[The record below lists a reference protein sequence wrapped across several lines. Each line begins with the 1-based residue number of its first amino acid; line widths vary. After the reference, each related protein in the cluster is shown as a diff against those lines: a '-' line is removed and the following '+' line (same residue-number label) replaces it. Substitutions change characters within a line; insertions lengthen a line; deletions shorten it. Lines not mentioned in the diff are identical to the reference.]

1 MKMLRSTALSLLL
14 VCAGFAQTNLGTIT
28 GTITD
33 PAGAVI
39 ANAAI
44 EARNTATGAVY
55 PVASSGT
62 GNYTIAQLPVGT
74 YELSVSASGFKR
86 YVRSG
91 IMVEAYGIYR
101 IDPVLEVGATT
112 ESVVV
117 SAESPMLKTE
127 STEVSYEVP
136 TESLE
141 DLPILTLAGAP
152 SGFGNT
158 SGLGNIRNP
167 LSSLQLLPGTD
178 FATDN
183 TLRVNG
189 MPSSSQTINIEGQ
202 DSSNGF
208 WKQLTQINQAG
219 ADAIQEVTIQ
229 TSNYAAEY
237 GQAGGGYINYT
248 MKSGTNQFHGSG
260 FDYFVNTVLN
270 AGTPFTDA
278 GATNPALEGQHV
290 RNPIIQNDFG
300 ATFGGPV
307 FIPRVYNGKDKT
319 FFFVSF
325 EQFRQNNFTTN
336 SVSQVP
342 TLAERSGN
350 FSSNEAAFLGC
361 NGPDPSGQ
369 LVCPDEIFN
378 PTTRHT
384 VNGAVVEN
392 PFPNNT
398 IPQSM
403 FDPTALLIQKLFP
416 LPNNPSP
423 FLNYNVPGYA
433 DYRHTTIPS
442 MKFDELFGPTVKLSA
457 FYSATKTFSPQTN
470 GFSEAFTTVI
480 PQNALAQTARVNFD
494 DTITPTLLLHL
505 GAGLMHT
512 TNPSVNPSY
521 SQSSLFPD
529 GVPFPGQ
536 NFPYLSGLNA
546 AASSYLPAGFSGG
559 GPFPF
564 NANTA
569 SFYEAPFEEDIKP
582 TFNANATWIK
592 GNHTFKLGAT
602 ALFEGTPT
610 ITSSRAN
617 GEFEFSQVETADP
630 WQFGQAFSNTASSG
644 LGYASFLLGAAD
656 GLQVAPPSEGTRL
669 GMHAY
674 SIYLQDSWKATRK
687 LTLELGLRWDYE
699 TLWSEE
705 HGLMQNADFAAPD
718 PLLGGRIGTIEYG
731 ATCHC
736 TYAPPYPFAIG
747 PHLGVAYQI
756 TPKTV
761 FRAGGAISYAAA
773 ADQAGLNT
781 SVPDF
786 LSLQPPGYGLPAA
799 VLKYGDPYAPGN
811 VYNNPVLSFN
821 TFLTTPEYPPVP
833 ASGVVPP
840 SSPFISIAPNSARP
854 PRIFQWSIGIQREL
868 FPNAVL
874 DVAYV
879 GNRGAWWTAPLL
891 STLNYNGV
899 SPQTLLSQYGL
910 NVQNPADA
918 NLLLTPIN
926 SPSVIKRFPYLANP
940 NSVYPG
946 FPATEPL
953 IAALV
958 PYPQWYNGIPPF
970 LGPPLGDT
978 WYDALQAK
986 FTKRL
991 SHGLSTQV
999 AYTFQKELTNGLNSN
1014 TSYLT
1019 PDDPLINDIFNP
1031 ALDKQLSGFD
1041 IPQELI
1047 IAFSYITPKWQAS
1060 GSGLHAVSW
1069 LTRDWTVSGV
1079 LRYQSG
1085 MLIRT
1090 PASNNNLLSELGVGT
1105 SNNPALWGGGTTFY
1119 NRVPGQ
1125 PLFLVNPNSH
1135 FDPTTQLVLNPNAWV
1150 DAPTGTFGTSAPY
1163 YNDFRWQRQPAESL
1177 GFGRVFR
1184 VSERVSLQ
1192 IRAEFYNIFNR
1203 LFYALPSD
1211 SGPNALAGL
1220 SAVNPAT
1227 KASYGN
1233 TYQTSNPA
1241 TTQTGLLSGGYGFV
1255 NWVNGGAGTADAAQ
1269 PRSGQL
1275 IARFQF

>member
-1 MKMLRSTALSLLL
+1 MKLLRAVGVSLFV
-14 VCAGFAQTNLGTIT
+14 VCAALAQTNLGTIT
-28 GTITD
+28 GTIAD

-39 ANAAI
+39 PNAPI
-44 EARNTATGAVY
+44 EAKNTATGAVY
-55 PVASSGT
+55 TAAASGT
-62 GNYTIAQLPVGT
+62 GNYTIGQLPVGT
-74 YELSVSASGFKR
+74 YELSVSVAGFKK
-86 YVRSG
+86 YVRPG
-91 IMVEAYGIYR
+91 VMVEAYGIYR
-101 IDPVLEVGATT
+101 IDPVLEVGTAT

-117 SAESPMLKTE
+117 AAETPMLKTE
-127 STEVSYEVP
+127 STEQSYQVP
-136 TESLE
+136 TETLE
-141 DLPILTLAGAP
+141 DLPILTLSGAP

-167 LSSLQLLPGTD
+167 LASLQLLPGTD

-189 MPSSSQTINIEGQ
+189 MPSSSQSINIEGQ

-208 WKQLTQINQAG
+208 WKQITQINQAG
-219 ADAIQEVTIQ
+219 ADAIQEVTVQ

-248 MKSGTNQFHGSG
+248 MKSGTNQLHGSG

-290 RNPIIQNDFG
+290 RNPIHQNDFG
-300 ATFGGPV
+300 TTLGGPIT
-307 FIPRVYNGKDKT
+307 IPKVYNGKDKT
-319 FFFVSF
+319 FFFFSF

-342 TLAERSGN
+342 TMAERSGN
-350 FSSNEAAFLGC
+350 FGADEAAFLGC
-361 NGPDPSGQ
+361 HGPDTAGQ
-369 LVCPDEIFN
+369 MVCPNEIFD
-378 PTTRHT
+378 PTSRRI
-384 VNGAVVEN
+384 VGGSPVET
-392 PFPNNT
+392 PFPNNVV
-398 IPQSM
+398 PASR
-403 FDPTALLIQKLFP
+403 FDPTALLIQNYFP

-423 FLNYNVPGYA
+423 VLNYNVPGYG
-433 DYRHTTIPS
+433 DFRHTTIPS
-442 MKFDELFGPTVKLSA
+442 LKVDELISSNLKLSGY
-457 FYSATKTFSPQTN
+457 YSATHTLSPQTN
-470 GFSEAFTTVI
+470 GFSQPFTTVI
-480 PQNALAQTARVNFD
+480 PQDALAQTARVNLD
-494 DTITPTLLLHL
+494 ETLTPTLLLHL

-512 TNPSVNPSY
+512 TNPSVNPSF
-521 SQSSLFPD
+521 SQSSLFPQ

-536 NFPYLSGLNA
+536 NFPYLSGLD
-546 AASSYLPAGFSGG
+546 ASAFLFPGFSGG

-564 NANTA
+564 NSSTA
-569 SFYEAPFEEDIKP
+569 SFFEAPFEEDVKP
-582 TFNANATWIK
+582 TFNASATWIK

-610 ITSSRAN
+610 VTNSRAN

-630 WQFGQAFSNTASSG
+630 WQFGQAFANTASSG

-656 GLQVAPPSEGTRL
+656 GLQVAPPSEDTRL
-669 GMHAY
+669 GMHAF
-674 SIYLQDSWKATRK
+674 SIYLQDSWKVTRK

-699 TLWSEE
+699 SLWSEE
-705 HGLMQNADFAAPD
+705 HGRMQNANFAEPD

-731 ATCHC
+731 ATCKC
-736 TYAPPYPFAIG
+736 TYAPSYPFAIG

-799 VLKYGDPYAPGN
+799 ILKNGDPYAPGN
-811 VYNNPVLSFN
+811 VYGNPVLTPS
-821 TFLTTPEYPPVP
+821 TFLTTPEYPPVTS
-833 ASGVVPP
+833 SGVVPP
-840 SSPFISIAPNSARP
+840 SSPFISIAPNAARP
-854 PRIFQWSIGIQREL
+854 PRIFEWSIGVQQQV
-868 FPNAVL
+868 FANAVL
-874 DVAYV
+874 EVNYV

-918 NLLLTPIN
+918 NLLTTPIN
-926 SPSVIKRFPYLANP
+926 SPSVIARFPYLANP

-970 LGPPLGDT
+970 LGPPLGRT
-978 WYDALQAK
+978 WYDSLQAK

-991 SHGLSTQV
+991 SHGLSMQV

-1019 PDDPLINDIFNP
+1019 PDAPLINDIFNP
-1031 ALDKQLSGFD
+1031 ALNKQLSGFD

-1047 IAFSYITPKWQAS
+1047 IAYNYLTPRWRGTGTGMRA
-1060 GSGLHAVSW
+1060 LSW
-1069 LTRDWTVSGV
+1069 LTRDWTFGGL

-1085 MLIRT
+1085 TLLRT
-1090 PASNNNLLSELGVGT
+1090 PSSNNNLLTELGVGS
-1105 SNNPALWGGGTTFY
+1105 SNNPALWGGGTTFQ
-1119 NRVPGQ
+1119 NRVAGQ

-1135 FDPTTQLVLNPNAWV
+1135 FDPTTQLVLNPAAWQDV
-1150 DAPTGTFGTSAPY
+1150 PVGVFGSSSPY
-1163 YNDFRWQRQPAESL
+1163 YNDFRWQRQPVESMSI
-1177 GFGRVFR
+1177 GRVFH
-1184 VSERVSLQ
+1184 VTERVNLQ
-1192 IRAEFYNIFNR
+1192 VRAEFYNIFNR
-1203 LFYALPSD
+1203 MFYALPAD
-1211 SGPNALAGL
+1211 SGPNGLAGL
-1220 SAVNPAT
+1220 AAVNPQTPPAH
-1227 KASYGN
+1227 GN

-1241 TTQTGLLSGGYGFV
+1241 TTQANLLSAGFGFV
-1255 NWVNGGAGTADAAQ
+1255 NWVNGGAGSPGAAQ
-1269 PRSGQL
+1269 PRTGQ
-1275 IARFQF
+1275 IVARFTF